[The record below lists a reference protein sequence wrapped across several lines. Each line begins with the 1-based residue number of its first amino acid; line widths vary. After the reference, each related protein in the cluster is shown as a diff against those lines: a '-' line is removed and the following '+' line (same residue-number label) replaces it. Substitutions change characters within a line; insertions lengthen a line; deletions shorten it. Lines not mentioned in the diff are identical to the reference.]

1 MCEWNNHLLANR
13 NISNIYC
20 NTPQIV
26 FHLVSIKTKKANVY
40 HIFIAESKLHSSFRK
55 REIISHFKD
64 SFCIYQILYDNII
77 EAHCIDL

>member
-13 NISNIYC
+13 NILNIYC

-40 HIFIAESKLHSSFRK
+40 HIFIAESKPHSSFRIK
-55 REIISHFKD
+55 
-64 SFCIYQILYDNII
+64 
-77 EAHCIDL
+77 